1 MDIKL
6 IIQKMRERGMSDDE
20 IRKNLK
26 ELGVTGAENAAGAS
40 EAKGGKTDDSRAPGF
55 SMTSVG
61 AEGEEREISVAS
73 MIQKSNDGTPL
84 FQSSSSV
91 SPKMEQKLDDALA
104 LLRALQ
110 DINKKILQTNQEML
124 LRLKK

>member
-26 ELGVTGAENAAGAS
+26 ELGVAGAD
-40 EAKGGKTDDSRAPGF
+40 EVKGGKAEEERPVGF

-61 AEGEEREISVAS
+61 AEGDEKEISVAS

-84 FQSSSSV
+84 FQSSLSV

>member
-1 MDIKL
+1 MQHAGAVMDIKL

-26 ELGVTGAENAAGAS
+26 ELGVAGAGDALGAS
-40 EAKGGKTDDSRAPGF
+40 GASDDKPVGF

-61 AEGEEREISVAS
+61 AEGDEKEISVAS
-73 MIQKSNDGTPL
+73 MIQKSEGTPL
-84 FQSSSSV
+84 FQSSSSQ
-91 SPKMEQKLDDALA
+91 KLEQKLDDAIA
-104 LLRALQ
+104 LMRALQ
-110 DINKKILQTNQEML
+110 DVTKKVLQTNQEIL

>member
-26 ELGVTGAENAAGAS
+26 ELGVAGAD
-40 EAKGGKTDDSRAPGF
+40 EAMGAKPGDDRSPGF

-61 AEGEEREISVAS
+61 AEGDEKEISVAS

-91 SPKMEQKLDDALA
+91 SPKLEQKLDDAIA

-110 DINKKILQTNQEML
+110 DIEKKVLQTNQEIL

>member
-26 ELGVTGAENAAGAS
+26 ELGVAGAD
-40 EAKGGKTDDSRAPGF
+40 EVKGGKAEEERPVGF

-61 AEGEEREISVAS
+61 AEGDEKETSVAS

>member
-6 IIQKMRERGMSDDE
+6 IIQKMRERGMGDDE

-26 ELGVTGAENAAGAS
+26 ELGVTGA
-40 EAKGGKTDDSRAPGF
+40 DDALGTEEKQPGF

-61 AEGEEREISVAS
+61 AEGDEKEISVAS

-91 SPKMEQKLDDALA
+91 SPKLEQKLDDAIA

-110 DINKKILQTNQEML
+110 DIEKKVLQTNQEIL